1 MSWARIIVAGILFVI
16 VSQII
21 HSVEAYAT
29 LDFYMDP
36 TYCQVEAETGNVGV
50 CVWSK
55 IMMPTAGPPPN
66 EFYYYSIVFGVIT
79 GIIYAVVYAMIKK
92 SVLGKTIVK
101 QGIYFGFFLFLL
113 GIPHF
118 LSMYLLINL
127 STMLLVYWT
136 ISGLIVNLI
145 GGVVI
150 AYIVK

>member
-1 MSWARIIVAGILFVI
+1 LAHYVIKMKTWKIIVAGIVFAI
-16 VSQII
+16 IAQII
-21 HSVEAYAT
+21 HYVEAIAT
-29 LDFYMDP
+29 MDFYMDP
-36 TYCQVEAETGNVGV
+36 DYFA
-50 CVWSK
+50 VWSK